1 MDTTFK
7 SYITSNLESFKVTD
21 VVLRL
26 FLALFITPYFSTI
39 CTIGE
44 IS

>member
-26 FLALFITPYFSTI
+26 FLRFLLHLIFQQYAL
-39 CTIGE
+39 
-44 IS
+44 